1 MMKTKEW
8 MANSAK
14 AAVVAM
20 MAAVAS
26 AGLTACSDKE
36 DNPVVNNIKAIEAPE
51 ETVDPHVDQMLTRVT
66 ADVPTAVLGQF
77 DETSMGAAL
86 VRRLP
91 KTTTSVTDD
100 TKMVLL
106 KGSDIMN
113 LKDDDI
119 LKFLRIY
126 LKGGYIAIE
135 KPTVKDLMAF
145 LLQMTYGAVTVER
158 DILTEDGDVTIT
170 PPNDEARSETSAQA
184 ERLKARMANLCPSTT
199 RATEERDLDELS
211 CEMIIIGY
219 DSYYSCIPFEAHEHE
234 SVSVSVDGSETFDDE
249 HHHEHVYTKRGS
261 GVMADGAAL
270 WLNTRAQSRQERVA
284 EARNLMFTRA
294 EGGGQF
300 INNLMDASEEH
311 TYQSHLFRISSRGKG
326 IEEAN
331 AHQETFRVWGV
342 HNMKT
347 NVDYYYVQQKVLLQ
361 VAKIFAGPKEERSWY
376 VGDYKPKKVN
386 YDLYYGGWLSKFE
399 STLNLT
405 GQGNPLI
412 VEAIPYT
419 DNNLIS
425 KSVSFEESH
434 SESDNL
440 GFSLGANIGYNPS
453 INPSINY
460 SHGWT
465 DGYAIEMTHT
475 SNHKE
480 LKVKKTSNGSEVKW
494 TYTCS
499 KDMSKPFVD
508 RDDYWCHPTA
518 PDLLI
523 GDVDIDNQVCWSVKN
538 PSGTYTLK
546 TLLEPYIRGMFITQ
560 SNDPTH
566 WISNDAWLTCKPSYT
581 LKQPNRAVQTWY
593 MDVTFPEIG
602 TEGHHG
608 DKGRLIEYL
617 QRQFPSLYQTEL
629 QLADLSDTNESTIKN
644 LVEYTKELL
653 VNRDGAQTMR
663 DYAKDLGLS
672 QYTIKWYTIDG
683 KHNKYELLIKA
694 E

>member
-26 AGLTACSDKE
+26 VGLTACSDKE

-91 KTTTSVTDD
+91 KTTTSVTAD

-199 RATEERDLDELS
+199 RATEERDLDEVS

-300 INNLMDASEEH
+300 INNLMDASEE
-311 TYQSHLFRISSRGKG
+311 QRR
-326 IEEAN
+326 
-331 AHQETFRVWGV
+331 
-342 HNMKT
+342 
-347 NVDYYYVQQKVLLQ
+347 
-361 VAKIFAGPKEERSWY
+361 
-376 VGDYKPKKVN
+376 
-386 YDLYYGGWLSKFE
+386 
-399 STLNLT
+399 STL
-405 GQGNPLI
+405 
-412 VEAIPYT
+412 
-419 DNNLIS
+419 
-425 KSVSFEESH
+425 
-434 SESDNL
+434 
-440 GFSLGANIGYNPS
+440 
-453 INPSINY
+453 
-460 SHGWT
+460 
-465 DGYAIEMTHT
+465 
-475 SNHKE
+475 
-480 LKVKKTSNGSEVKW
+480 
-494 TYTCS
+494 
-499 KDMSKPFVD
+499 
-508 RDDYWCHPTA
+508 
-518 PDLLI
+518 
-523 GDVDIDNQVCWSVKN
+523 
-538 PSGTYTLK
+538 
-546 TLLEPYIRGMFITQ
+546 
-560 SNDPTH
+560 
-566 WISNDAWLTCKPSYT
+566 WL
-581 LKQPNRAVQTWY
+581 V
-593 MDVTFPEIG
+593 
-602 TEGHHG
+602 
-608 DKGRLIEYL
+608 
-617 QRQFPSLYQTEL
+617 
-629 QLADLSDTNESTIKN
+629 
-644 LVEYTKELL
+644 
-653 VNRDGAQTMR
+653 
-663 DYAKDLGLS
+663 
-672 QYTIKWYTIDG
+672 
-683 KHNKYELLIKA
+683 
-694 E
+694 